1 MISSVRHLDWD
12 GCFNVRD
19 LGGLRAADGR
29 QTRWGAVVRADA
41 VDRLT
46 ADGWAALYAHGVR
59 TVIDLRNDDELA
71 PDIAPRPRDVK
82 TLHVPLDGVEDTEF
96 WDHWKNQ
103 APPLYYGPFLR
114 RFPGRAAD
122 VVGAV
127 ARARPGGVVIH
138 CVGGRDR
145 TGLVT
150 MLLLALAGVA
160 PADIADDHALS
171 TERLA
176 RLYARSGEPDQG
188 AIIERFLDRE
198 GTTARE
204 LILTTLAS
212 LDVPGYLREAGL
224 READLA
230 AVRDRLLA

>member
-1 MISSVRHLDWD
+1 LVTSDRHLDWD

-19 LGGLRAADGR
+19 LGGLPAADGR
-29 QTRWGAVVRADA
+29 LTRWAAVVRADA

-46 ADGWAALYAHGVR
+46 ADGWAALRAHGVR
-59 TVIDLRNDDELA
+59 TVIDLRNEEELA
-71 PDIAPRPRDVK
+71 PDVASRPGDVA
-82 TLHVPLDGVEDTEF
+82 TVHVPLDGIEDTEF
-96 WDHWKNQ
+96 WDYWKHQ
-103 APPLYYGPFLR
+103 APPMYYGPFLA
-114 RFPGRAAD
+114 RFPGRIAD

-127 ARARPGGVVIH
+127 QRARPGGVVIH

-160 PADIADDHALS
+160 PHAIADDHTLS

-176 RLYARSGEPDQG
+176 RLYTESGEPDQG
-188 AIIERFLDRE
+188 ATIDEFLERE

-204 LILTTLAS
+204 LILATLAS
-212 LDVPGYLREAGL
+212 LDVHAYLRAAGL
-224 READLA
+224 SEADVA
-230 AVRDRLLA
+230 TVRDRLLA

>member
-1 MISSVRHLDWD
+1 LVISDARHLDWD
-12 GCFNVRD
+12 GFNVRD
-19 LGGLRAADGR
+19 LGGLRAAGGR
-29 QTRWGAVVRADA
+29 RTRWGAVVRADA

-46 ADGWAALYAHGVR
+46 AGGWSALHAHGVR
-59 TVIDLRNDDELA
+59 TVIDLRNDGELA
-71 PDIAPRPRDVK
+71 TDVAPRPGDVK

-96 WDHWKNQ
+96 WEHWKNQ
-103 APPLYYGPFLR
+103 APPLYYSPFLS
-114 RFPGRAAD
+114 RFPARVVD
-122 VVGAV
+122 VMGAV
-127 ARARPGGVVIH
+127 AGAGPGGVVIH

-160 PADIADDHALS
+160 PDDIAYDHALS

-188 AIIERFLDRE
+188 VIIDEFLDRE

-204 LILTTLAS
+204 QILTTLAS
-212 LDVPGYLREAGL
+212 LDVSAYLRQSGL
-224 READLA
+224 SEADLT